1 MKIKMFLS
9 DKNKLTIQKGTD
21 FLLVSAIIIFFVF
34 LFWGI
39 NIINSGYHIIDDHE
53 IYYFPSVINKD
64 TVIQYFNDFILN
76 DGRFRPL
83 YWIHRV
89 LLFYIFKQNFTLYYT
104 EMFVLGIISSLCLF
118 FALKNISKNSI
129 ISFLLI
135 AFLFLGETLSIFEG
149 LGYGELFGLTLLS
162 ATLFLLTVKNNK
174 FCEILSL
181 IFLILC
187 MFSKEQFLLSFP
199 FVILFK
205 IFLDDNNILKSLKQ
219 NTVYILISAIFL
231 LLYLP
236 VIYISSEKII
246 PLLILLI

>member
-104 EMFVLGIISSLCLF
+104 EMFVLGMENESFEDAVRNNDFST
-118 FALKNISKNSI
+118 ISKYLYRVQSI
-129 ISFLLI
+129 SESDYWFRLHI
-135 AFLFLGETLSIFEG
+135 ETQNDK
-149 LGYGELFGLTLLS
+149 TPS
-162 ATLFLLTVKNNK
+162 AKLANK
-174 FCEILSL
+174 YHR
-181 IFLILC
+181 
-187 MFSKEQFLLSFP
+187 
-199 FVILFK
+199 V
-205 IFLDDNNILKSLKQ
+205 KSLKSFHEL
-219 NTVYILISAIFL
+219 NPHKVYIS
-231 LLYLP
+231 
-236 VIYISSEKII
+236 VIGKIKA
-246 PLLILLI
+246 L